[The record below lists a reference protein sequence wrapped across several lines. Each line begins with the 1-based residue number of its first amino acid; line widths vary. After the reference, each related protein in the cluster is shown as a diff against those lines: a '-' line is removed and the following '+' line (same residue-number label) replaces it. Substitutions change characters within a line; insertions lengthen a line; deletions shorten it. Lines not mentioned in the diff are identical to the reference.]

1 MFKKL
6 FAKLKAHFTR
16 AEIRS
21 IFQTFIATAGVEA
34 VTQFNVFLEHFDR
47 AAAIALV
54 AALLRSLLKS
64 IWIVESRTI
73 TTINQVT
80 TPTETTTKIVKT
92 ESTPEGVKTTTQT
105 TTE

>member
-6 FAKLKAHFTR
+6 KAKLKAHFTK
-16 AEIRS
+16 AELRS

-34 VTQFNVFLEHFDR
+34 VAQFNMFFDHFDK
-47 AAAIALV
+47 AALIALAV
-54 AALLRSLLKS
+54 ALLKSLLKS

-80 TPTETTTKIVKT
+80 TPTETTTEIVKT
-92 ESTPEGVKTTTQT
+92 ETTPESIKTTTQT
-105 TTE
+105 TTA